1 MSFEIENRVS
11 KSPIQSIDLSDFLI
25 NKEFDTF
32 DIRNWLKDDLILI
45 EKDFRNHVKSFDWS
59 IYKNKLVSI
68 SCSTDAIIPDWAF
81 MLISSELNRVNNN
94 GLFMDK
100 GVTFNCCYV
109 MDGWFVISASFVCLP
124 CDG

>member
-25 NKEFDTF
+25 NKEFHTF

-59 IYKNKLVSI
+59 IYKNKWLWCIVF
-68 SCSTDAIIPDWAF
+68 W
-81 MLISSELNRVNNN
+81 
-94 GLFMDK
+94 
-100 GVTFNCCYV
+100 
-109 MDGWFVISASFVCLP
+109 
-124 CDG
+124 

>member
-11 KSPIQSIDLSDFLI
+11 KSPIQSIDLSDFLV

-68 SCSTDAIIPDWAF
+68 RCSTDAIIPDWAF
-81 MLISSELNRVNNN
+81 MLISSELNKINIKNFI
-94 GLFMDK
+94 G
-100 GVTFNCCYV
+100 
-109 MDGWFVISASFVCLP
+109 
-124 CDG
+124 

>member
-68 SCSTDAIIPDWAF
+68 SLS
-81 MLISSELNRVNNN
+81 LIHISEPTRP
-94 GLFMDK
+94 
-100 GVTFNCCYV
+100 Y
-109 MDGWFVISASFVCLP
+109 
-124 CDG
+124 

>member
-59 IYKNKLVSI
+59 IYQNKLVSI

-81 MLISSELNRVNNN
+81 MSVSYTHL
-94 GLFMDK
+94 
-100 GVTFNCCYV
+100 T
-109 MDGWFVISASFVCLP
+109 LP
-124 CDG
+124 TKRIV

>member
-11 KSPIQSIDLSDFLI
+11 KSPIQSIDLSDFLV

-45 EKDFRNHVKSFDWS
+45 EKDFRNHVISFDWS

-68 SCSTDAIIPDWAF
+68 SCSADAIIPDWAF
-81 MLISSELNRVNNN
+81 MLISSELN
-94 GLFMDK
+94 K
-100 GVTFNCCYV
+100 
-109 MDGWFVISASFVCLP
+109 
-124 CDG
+124 